1 MRKLLLFLLTLAAT
15 QVNFAQKNTDSVRV
29 TDLLKINMVGN
40 ITVTTIEPDET
51 NKQDYKYLTQVYS
64 ISTNTGELP
73 LQLTSSKEG
82 ASQPAWSPDGR
93 QLAFVRTVEGKPQI
107 FILSMNGGE
116 PLQLTKYKYGA
127 SSPKWSPDGKQVL
140 FSSGIALQ
148 DLLKDS
154 ILNAGHNLPMWP
166 FEKPGFDKNEQL

>member
-15 QVNFAQKNTDSVRV
+15 QVNFAQKITDSVRV
-29 TDLLKINMVGN
+29 TDLLKINTVGN
-40 ITVTTIEPDET
+40 ITVTRDGSRAAFTVTTIEPDET

-107 FILSMNGGE
+107 FILSMN
-116 PLQLTKYKYGA
+116 
-127 SSPKWSPDGKQVL
+127 
-140 FSSGIALQ
+140 
-148 DLLKDS
+148 
-154 ILNAGHNLPMWP
+154 
-166 FEKPGFDKNEQL
+166 